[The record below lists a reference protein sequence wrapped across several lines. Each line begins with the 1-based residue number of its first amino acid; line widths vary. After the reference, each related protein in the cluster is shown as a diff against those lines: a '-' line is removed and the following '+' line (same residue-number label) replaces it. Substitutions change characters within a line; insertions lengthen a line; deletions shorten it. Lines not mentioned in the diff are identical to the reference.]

1 MKYIRKSGDILMTK
15 KIAKKA
21 FKLFL
26 RNKDNENNK
35 LVFVI
40 TKEEQKQL
48 IEAAAKLHSKM
59 AL

>member
-1 MKYIRKSGDILMTK
+1 MTK
-15 KIAKKA
+15 KIANKA
-21 FKLFL
+21 FRLFL
-26 RNKDNENNK
+26 RNKNNQNNK

-48 IEAAAKLHSKM
+48 IEAASKLSSKM

>member
-1 MKYIRKSGDILMTK
+1 MTK